1 MPAKGRRPA
10 DGRRRVIAPDRRV
23 TAELSVVA
31 ASVRRMRILH
41 TSDWHLG
48 RTFHG
53 CDLLADQERVLS
65 HLAVLVDEHGVDVV
79 VVSGDVFDRALPN
92 AETVR
97 LYDRVLASISA
108 AGARIVLISGNHDSA
123 ARLGSIR
130 EFAAAGGLYLH
141 TAVEACG
148 EPTVLADEHGG
159 VAFYGLPYLEPE
171 TARVPLGV
179 AAGGGHAGVL
189 GAAMAAVRRDLDTR
203 PAGTRSVVLAHAFVV
218 TWAGQETD
226 AQTSD
231 SERSLSVGGVQTAP
245 TSLFDGVDYVALGH
259 LHGCQQPDA
268 ARPWLRY
275 AGSPLAYSFS
285 EARQRKSVLL
295 ADLDAGGLTAVHRID
310 LPVPRRLAVLN
321 GALDDLLASTAYA
334 GHAEDYV
341 QVVLTDPVRPLDP
354 MRRLQARFPYAVAV
368 EWRPERGR
376 PVDRLEPTQ
385 RRPDRDD
392 LSTAGDFVQWVR
404 NSRPTTVE
412 RALLTEAFTATRVRQ
427 ERAG

>member
-1 MPAKGRRPA
+1 
-10 DGRRRVIAPDRRV
+10 
-23 TAELSVVA
+23 
-31 ASVRRMRILH
+31 MRILH

-65 HLAVLVDEHGVDVV
+65 GLAGLVAQQGVDVV

-123 ARLGSIR
+123 ARLGTLR
-130 EFAAAGGLYLH
+130 QFAAAGGLYLH
-141 TAVEACG
+141 TAVEACA
-148 EPTVLADEHGG
+148 EPTVLADAYGD

-179 AAGGGHAGVL
+179 DAGGGHAGVL
-189 GAAMAAVRRDLDTR
+189 GAAMAAVRRDLAAR
-203 PAGTRSVVLAHAFVV
+203 PARTRSVVLAHAFVL
-218 TWAGQETD
+218 AGSAREAD
-226 AQTSD
+226 AETSD
-231 SERSLSVGGVQTAP
+231 SERSLVVGGVQTAP
-245 TSLFDGVDYVALGH
+245 TDLFDGVDYVALGH

-275 AGSPLAYSFS
+275 SGSPLAYSFS
-285 EARQRKSVLL
+285 EVRQRKSVLL
-295 ADLDAGGLTAVHRID
+295 AELDAHGLAEVRRIE
-310 LPVPRRLAVLN
+310 LPVPRRLSVLT
-321 GALDDLLASTAYA
+321 GRLDELLSDPAYA
-334 GHAEDYV
+334 GQVADYV

-354 MRRLQARFPYAVAV
+354 MRRLQTRFPHAVAV
-368 EWRPERGR
+368 EWRPEGGR
-376 PVDRLEPTQ
+376 PAQQLEPTQ
-385 RRPDRDD
+385 RRSDRDD
-392 LSTAGDFVQWVR
+392 LSTAADFVEWVR

-412 RALLTEAFTATRVRQ
+412 RALLNQAFTATGLR

>member
-1 MPAKGRRPA
+1 MC
-10 DGRRRVIAPDRRV
+10 
-23 TAELSVVA
+23 A
-31 ASVRRMRILH
+31 ASVRGMRILH

-65 HLAVLVDEHGVDVV
+65 RLAALVAEHRVDVV

-97 LYDRVLASISA
+97 LYDRVLAAISV

-130 EFAAAGGLYLH
+130 QFAAAGGLHLH
-141 TAVEACG
+141 TAVETCA
-148 EPTVLADEHGG
+148 EPTVLPDEYGD

-179 AAGGGHAGVL
+179 PAGGGHAGVL
-189 GAAMAAVRRDLDTR
+189 GAAMAAVRRDLATR
-203 PAGTRSVVLAHAFVV
+203 AAGTRSVVLAHAFVL
-218 TWAGQETD
+218 AGSAREAD
-226 AQTSD
+226 AQTSA

-245 TSLFDGVDYVALGH
+245 ADLFDGVDYVALGH

-268 ARPWLRY
+268 ERPWLRY
-275 AGSPLAYSFS
+275 SGSPLAYSFS
-285 EARQRKSVLL
+285 ETRQRKSVLL
-295 ADLDAGGLTAVHRID
+295 AELDAGGLAAVTRIE
-310 LPVPRRLAVLN
+310 LPVPRRLAMLT
-321 GALDDLLASTAYA
+321 GGLDDLLHAPAYTA
-334 GHAEDYV
+334 HAEDYL

-354 MRRLQARFPYAVAV
+354 MRRLHTRFPNAVAV
-368 EWRPERGR
+368 EWRPEAGR
-376 PVDRLEPTQ
+376 PAERLEPT
-385 RRPDRDD
+385 RRRRDHDD
-392 LSTAGDFVQWVR
+392 LSTAADFVEWVR
-404 NSRPTTVE
+404 HSKPTTVE
-412 RALLTEAFTATRVRQ
+412 RALLAEALSATRVKQ

>member
-1 MPAKGRRPA
+1 
-10 DGRRRVIAPDRRV
+10 
-23 TAELSVVA
+23 
-31 ASVRRMRILH
+31 MRILH

-53 CDLLADQERVLS
+53 CDLLADQEFVLS
-65 HLAVLVDEHGVDVV
+65 HLAVLVAEHAIDVV

-130 EFAAAGGLYLH
+130 QFAAAGGLHLH
-141 TAVEACG
+141 TAVESCA
-148 EPTVLADEHGG
+148 EPTVLADKHGD

-171 TARVPLGV
+171 TARLPLGV

-189 GAAMAAVRRDLDTR
+189 GAAMEAVRRELATR
-203 PAGTRSVVLAHAFVV
+203 ATGTRSVVLAHAFVL
-218 TWAGQETD
+218 AGSVRVED
-226 AQTSD
+226 AMTSD

-245 TSLFDGVDYVALGH
+245 PELFDGADYVALGH

-268 ARPWLRY
+268 ARTWLRY
-275 AGSPLAYSFS
+275 SGSPLAYSFS
-285 EARQRKSVLL
+285 EVRQRKSVLL
-295 ADLDAGGLTAVHRID
+295 ADLDARGLASVTRVE
-310 LPVPRRLAVLN
+310 LPVPRRLAVLT
-321 GALDDLLASTAYA
+321 GALDDLLGAAAYET
-334 GHAEDYV
+334 HALDYV
-341 QVVLTDPVRPLDP
+341 QVVLTDRVRPLDP
-354 MRRLQARFPYAVAV
+354 MRRLQTRFPFAVAV
-368 EWRPERGR
+368 EWRPEGGP
-376 PVDRLEPTQ
+376 PVLALDPTN

-392 LSTAGDFVQWVR
+392 LSTAADFVQWVR

-412 RALLTEAFTATRVRQ
+412 SALLSQAFTATRVRQ